1 MRALPD
7 EGCGRGS
14 LCCRQKEEGLR
25 ASQEGLEVPHSLG
38 LLQKQPCT
46 SRRVVSTSLWVRRA
60 GTRPQSR
67 PSGTHVTW
75 EAPWVLTASSS
86 PILGLH
92 RHPGSER
99 VVSAFTE
106 GHLTGP
112 GTELQQNEVVRA
124 GQGSEGQLE
133 AVAVSEG
140 TGGMCRRTLGEARG
154 LG

>member
-1 MRALPD
+1 MGVLPD

-14 LCCRQKEEGLR
+14 LCFRQKEEELR
-25 ASQEGLEVPHSLG
+25 ASQEGLELPNSLG
-38 LLQKQPCT
+38 LLQKQPLT
-46 SRRVVSTSLWVRRA
+46 SRRVVSTSLWGRRA
-60 GTRPQSR
+60 GTRPQSL
-67 PSGTHVTW
+67 PSGMHVTW

-99 VVSAFTE
+99 VASACTE

-112 GTELQQNEVVRA
+112 GIELQQNGVMRA

-140 TGGMCRRTLGEARG
+140 TGGMCRKTLGETRR